1 MEHDRFANSKN
12 YSNDQV
18 PSRIVKVSFLEGV
31 IVRLRYPETSL
42 ERIKIILTPYY
53 LKGRTRKGMNR

>member
-1 MEHDRFANSKN
+1 MT
-12 YSNDQV
+12 V
-18 PSRIVKVSFLEGV
+18 LRIVKTILMTKFPQESSKYHFLEGV